1 MLLIIRN
8 MLKSIIEK
16 FKKGENA
23 KNSLIALVLK
33 MSGVG
38 LLFLLTLFL
47 TNNFDANLVGQYS
60 FSRSILLIL
69 GGISILGAEQ
79 SIIYYAGYLKS
90 KNALNNL
97 KSIYLKTITLII
109 YSSLSLII
117 IAYLINE
124 DFINSFF
131 EVNNPYGLIK
141 KVVVYLFFHS
151 VMMLNIE
158 VFRSLNKIILSEFFR
173 NIMRYALF
181 FVCAYLLLIQNLEH
195 YLVDVYLIC
204 FGILAFITSIL
215 VYLEFRKLGEIDK
228 KLQISTKEI
237 FYTSY
242 PMALNAMT
250 FFLMQSTDVILLGKF
265 ETYNVVAY
273 YDTAVRIASLT
284 LMGVMSVN
292 VVVAPKIAE
301 IYSKKDLEGISQ
313 LFKSSIKLMLI
324 LSTPAVLFLFFFS
337 NFVLGLFGEDYK
349 SASTALLI
357 LVGAQYLTTFMGIAG
372 TYMNMT
378 GKQRIL
384 HKILLFAFFLN
395 VILNY
400 VFIPIWGMAG
410 SALATGITIVA
421 WHSIAIGIIY
431 KKDKIAIF

>member
-1 MLLIIRN
+1 MLE
-8 MLKSIIEK
+8 SILAK
-16 FKKGENA
+16 FKKGENT
-23 KNSLIALVLK
+23 KNSIIALVLK

-38 LLFLLTLFL
+38 LLFFLTLFL

-60 FSRSILLIL
+60 FSRSVLLIL

-90 KNALNNL
+90 RNALNNL
-97 KSIYLKTITLII
+97 KSIYLKTLTLII
-109 YSSLSLII
+109 YASVSLII
-117 IAYLINE
+117 ITYLLNA

-141 KVVVYLFFHS
+141 KIVLYLFFHS
-151 VMMLNIE
+151 LMMLNIE

-181 FVCAYLLLIQNLEH
+181 FFCTYLLLIQNLEH
-195 YLVDVYLIC
+195 YLVDAYLIC
-204 FGILAFITSIL
+204 FGILAIITSIL
-215 VYLEFRKLGEIDK
+215 VYLEFRKLGEMDTSLK
-228 KLQISTKEI
+228 ISTKDI
-237 FYTSY
+237 FQTSY

-265 ETYNVVAY
+265 ETYNIVAY

-301 IYSKKDLEGISQ
+301 IYSQNNKEEISK
-313 LFKSSIKLMLI
+313 LFKSSIKLMLV
-324 LSTPAVLFLFFFS
+324 LSTPAVLFLFLFS
-337 NFVLGLFGEDYK
+337 NFVLGLFGEEYK
-349 SASTALLI
+349 SARNALLI

-395 VILNY
+395 VGLNY
-400 VFIPIWGMAG
+400 IFIPIWGMTG
-410 SALATGITIVA
+410 SALATGITIVI
-421 WHSIAIGIIY
+421 WHSISIFVIY
-431 KKDKIAIF
+431 KKDKISIF

>member
-1 MLLIIRN
+1 MLE
-8 MLKSIIEK
+8 SILAK
-16 FKKGENA
+16 FKKGENT
-23 KNSLIALVLK
+23 KNSIITLALK

-38 LLFLLTLFL
+38 LLFFLTLFL

-60 FSRSILLIL
+60 FSRSVLLIL

-90 KNALNNL
+90 RNALNNL
-97 KSIYLKTITLII
+97 KSIYLKTLTLII
-109 YSSLSLII
+109 YASVSLII
-117 IAYLINE
+117 ITYLLNA

-141 KVVVYLFFHS
+141 KIVLYLFFHS
-151 VMMLNIE
+151 LMMLNIE

-181 FVCAYLLLIQNLEH
+181 FFCAFVLLIQNLEH
-195 YLVDVYLIC
+195 YLVDAYLIC
-204 FGILAFITSIL
+204 FGILAIITSVL
-215 VYLEFRKLGEIDK
+215 VYLEFRKLGEIDTSLK
-228 KLQISTKEI
+228 ISTKDI
-237 FYTSY
+237 FQTSY

-265 ETYNVVAY
+265 ETYNIVAY

-301 IYSKKDLEGISQ
+301 IYSQNNKEEISK
-313 LFKSSIKLMLI
+313 LFKSSIKLMLV
-324 LSTPAVLFLFFFS
+324 LSTPAVLFLFLFS
-337 NFVLGLFGEDYK
+337 NFVLGLFGEEYK
-349 SASTALLI
+349 SARNALLI

-395 VILNY
+395 VGLNY
-400 VFIPIWGMAG
+400 IFIPIWGMTG
-410 SALATGITIVA
+410 SALATGITIVI
-421 WHSIAIGIIY
+421 WHSISIFVIY
-431 KKDKIAIF
+431 KKDKISIF

>member
-1 MLLIIRN
+1 MLE
-8 MLKSIIEK
+8 SILAK
-16 FKKGENA
+16 FKKGENT
-23 KNSLIALVLK
+23 KNSIIALALK

-60 FSRSILLIL
+60 FSRSVLLIL

-97 KSIYLKTITLII
+97 KSIYLKTLTLII
-109 YSSLSLII
+109 YASVSLII
-117 IAYLINE
+117 ITYLLNA

-141 KVVVYLFFHS
+141 KIVLYLFFHS
-151 VMMLNIE
+151 LMMLNIE

-181 FVCAYLLLIQNLEH
+181 FICAFVLLIQNLEH
-195 YLVDVYLIC
+195 YLVDAYLIC
-204 FGILAFITSIL
+204 FGILAIITSVL
-215 VYLEFRKLGEIDK
+215 VYLEFRKLGEIDTSLK
-228 KLQISTKEI
+228 ISTKDI
-237 FYTSY
+237 FQTSY

-265 ETYNVVAY
+265 ETYNIVAY

-301 IYSKKDLEGISQ
+301 IYSQNNKEEISKI
-313 LFKSSIKLMLI
+313 FKSSIKLMLV
-324 LSTPAVLFLFFFS
+324 LSTPAVLFLFLFS
-337 NFVLGLFGEDYK
+337 NFVLGLFGEEYK
-349 SASTALLI
+349 SARNALLI

-395 VILNY
+395 VGLNY
-400 VFIPIWGMAG
+400 IFIPIWGMTG
-410 SALATGITIVA
+410 SALATGITIVI
-421 WHSIAIGIIY
+421 WHSISIFVIY
-431 KKDKIAIF
+431 KKDKISIF

>member
-1 MLLIIRN
+1 MLE
-8 MLKSIIEK
+8 SILAK
-16 FKKGENA
+16 FKKGENT
-23 KNSLIALVLK
+23 KNSIIALVLK

-38 LLFLLTLFL
+38 LLFFLTLFL

-60 FSRSILLIL
+60 FSRSVLLIL

-90 KNALNNL
+90 RNALNNL
-97 KSIYLKTITLII
+97 KSIYLKTLTLII
-109 YSSLSLII
+109 YASVSLII
-117 IAYLINE
+117 ITYLLNA

-141 KVVVYLFFHS
+141 KIVLYLFFHS
-151 VMMLNIE
+151 LMMLNIE

-181 FVCAYLLLIQNLEH
+181 FFCAFVLLIQNLEY
-195 YLVDVYLIC
+195 YLVDAYLIC
-204 FGILAFITSIL
+204 FGILAIITSVL
-215 VYLEFRKLGEIDK
+215 VYLEFRKLGEIDTSLK
-228 KLQISTKEI
+228 ISTKDI
-237 FYTSY
+237 FQTSY

-265 ETYNVVAY
+265 ETYNIVAY

-301 IYSKKDLEGISQ
+301 IYSQKNKEEISK
-313 LFKSSIKLMLI
+313 LFKSSIKLMLV
-324 LSTPAVLFLFFFS
+324 LSTPAVLFLFLFS
-337 NFVLGLFGEDYK
+337 NFVLGLFGEEYK
-349 SASTALLI
+349 SARNALLI

-395 VILNY
+395 VGLNY
-400 VFIPIWGMAG
+400 IFIPIWGMTG
-410 SALATGITIVA
+410 SALATGITIVI
-421 WHSIAIGIIY
+421 WHSISIFVIY
-431 KKDKIAIF
+431 KKDKISIF